1 MPSPSA
7 VPANAANATNA
18 SFGFV
23 TENSGVY
30 VAAAAVKVRTER
42 RSLLLL
48 LLLPLPLPSH
58 WLRLYLAATMIV
70 HE

>member
-48 LLLPLPLPSH
+48 LLPLLLPSH
-58 WLRLYLAATMIV
+58 WLRLCLAATMIV

>member
-48 LLLPLPLPSH
+48 LLPLPLPSH
-58 WLRLYLAATMIV
+58 WLRLCLAATMIV